1 MKRFMDDDFLLNT
14 FTAKKLFHEFCE
26 NMPICDYHCHLNAK
40 EIYENKPFYDISDL
54 WFKDDHYK
62 WRAMRSF
69 GVSEDYCTGNKSGR
83 EKFNK
88 YANTI
93 QYAIGNPL
101 YHWSHLELKRYF
113 NIDTELCLKNADDI
127 YDRANQVMVSGEFKP
142 QNIIKYS
149 KVKVICTT
157 DDPVDDL
164 KYHKLLK
171 QQDFDCKVL
180 PTFRADKSLQI
191 EKNSF
196 SDYIKE
202 LELSSGVKIN
212 TFKDVIK
219 ALYNRADYFNSVG
232 CRISDQSFAYVPY
245 VCVSDEK
252 IETIF
257 SRRMNGES
265 ISEKEADSYKT
276 KLFLALAEKY
286 YELGWAM
293 EIHIGAM
300 RNNNTFMYNKKGDD
314 IGFDS
319 IGDANISC
327 SLSRF
332 LDALDVKRKLPKTIL
347 FNLNSKDNC
356 VIGSMIGNFQ
366 SDEVQSK
373 IQFGPAWWFLDT
385 IDGMKE
391 QMKTLANLGILG
403 KFIGMETDSRSFT
416 SYTRHEYFRRI
427 MCSLIGEWVE
437 NGMYSNDERMLK
449 EIVQG
454 IAFNNAMEY
463 FGFNSGGK
471 L

>member
-69 GVSEDYCTGNKSGR
+69 GVSEEYCTGNKSGR

-245 VCVSDEK
+245 VCESDEK